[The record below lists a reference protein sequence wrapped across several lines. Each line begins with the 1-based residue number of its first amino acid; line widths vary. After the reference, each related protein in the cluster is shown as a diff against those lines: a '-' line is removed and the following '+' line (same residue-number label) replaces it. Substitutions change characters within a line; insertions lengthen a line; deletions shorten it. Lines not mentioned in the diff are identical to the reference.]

1 MRKQLIGWRNGL
13 VQKANVGKF
22 GGAVGNVEMA
32 STPTADLS
40 SADRTS
46 AAQLKGAIV
55 ETWEQAGDTSMLMW
69 LEMLEEK
76 HVEMYQNGAFLL
88 SQVLER
94 YPEGHPTPTA
104 AKAAREALRVLKGR
118 NLPVD
123 GDNPRVVDNFVG
135 ELTQAS
141 RACGTIKDGA
151 LSPEAMAE
159 AITDSIPYKIEREFK
174 EAWERLEEAY
184 KEAGRSPPSKKSV
197 DDVMRAAKDI
207 YQARCTRCSR
217 G

>member
-1 MRKQLIGWRNGL
+1 MIGSSAPTGATSTSSKHAWPHGVMVRKQLIGWRNGL

-104 AKAAREALRVLKGR
+104 AKAAKVWARFRKQDLR
-118 NLPVD
+118 
-123 GDNPRVVDNFVG
+123 
-135 ELTQAS
+135 QS
-141 RACGTIKDGA
+141 
-151 LSPEAMAE
+151 
-159 AITDSIPYKIEREFK
+159 
-174 EAWERLEEAY
+174 W
-184 KEAGRSPPSKKSV
+184 
-197 DDVMRAAKDI
+197 
-207 YQARCTRCSR
+207 
-217 G
+217 